1 MTVSHLRRL
10 TYAFVLTS
18 LGLGV
23 ATLPFNARLALLP
36 VAVAFGWSQI
46 GGL

>member
-1 MTVSHLRRL
+1 MTASHLRRL
-10 TYAFVLTS
+10 TYALEFAS
-18 LGLGV
+18 LGLGI
-23 ATLPFNARLALLP
+23 ATLPFNGRLALLP